1 MRIELL
7 SSSTRR
13 SELNDAI
20 LEVVAGQGHNVK
32 EQYHS
37 QIRDIARKIKWNGP
51 SQPAVPS

>member
-1 MRIELL
+1 ML